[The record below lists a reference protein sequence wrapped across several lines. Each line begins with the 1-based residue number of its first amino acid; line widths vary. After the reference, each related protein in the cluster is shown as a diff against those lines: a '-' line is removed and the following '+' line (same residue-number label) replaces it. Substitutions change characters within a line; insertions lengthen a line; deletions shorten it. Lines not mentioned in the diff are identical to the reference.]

1 VLVDKHRQQGF
12 KYFLSRNLVDDLSF
26 SLNFK
31 QDLAVDNS
39 LVTNI
44 HFSHV
49 WLAYIFDMQGGDRRI
64 TIKYRNPEAARS
76 TQVFVA
82 KQRQHC

>member
-1 VLVDKHRQQGF
+1 MINTVNKVSN
-12 KYFLSRNLVDDLSF
+12 FLSRHLVDDLSF

-39 LVTNI
+39 LVINI
-44 HFSHV
+44 HFLRV

>member
-1 VLVDKHRQQGF
+1 LKA
-12 KYFLSRNLVDDLSF
+12 DDRLF

-31 QDLAVDNS
+31 QDLAVGIL

-44 HFSHV
+44 GV
-49 WLAYIFDMQGGDRRI
+49 WLAHIFNMQGGAKRVTR
-64 TIKYRNPEAARS
+64 KYRNPEAARS

-82 KQRQHC
+82 AQRQHC